1 MRGRGGNRKD
11 PCYILSATVYRLF
24 NPGAQAVLIS
34 TSTIALQRALTEE
47 YIPQISGILM
57 EHRIIDRPLTFAVR
71 KGKAHYACFDRVRN
85 YLSSLRHNDRPED
98 WELMETLTALVAGN
112 STFDLD
118 ALTLD
123 QLRQGTYLC
132 GTLPLPL

>member
-1 MRGRGGNRKD
+1 
-11 PCYILSATVYRLF
+11 
-24 NPGAQAVLIS
+24 
-34 TSTIALQRALTEE
+34 
-47 YIPQISGILM
+47 M

-118 ALTLD
+118 ALTLTNYVNTRASVVSSWKARSIYSMAVASSSFLLKLAKAR
-123 QLRQGTYLC
+123 LRHIVGNLSSSPAEVSHASSAKSY
-132 GTLPLPL
+132 